1 MSADSEE
8 RMTNNNTQIAAIDL
22 GSNSF
27 HLAIAQIEHDEIR
40 IQERIGEKV
49 QLAAGL
55 DHNGNLDESSIAR
68 AVDCLKRFEQRLR
81 TIDRSFIQ
89 IVGTN
94 ALRIAKNRKV
104 LIEAAER
111 ILGLPI
117 EVISGREE
125 ARLIYLG
132 VAHTQ
137 ADDEGQRLVIDI
149 GGGST
154 EFIIGK
160 RFESLERESLH
171 MGCVTFRE
179 RFFPDGAITKQNLAK
194 AISRAERELLPIKK
208 RYTKLGWQ
216 SCIGSS
222 GSIKA
227 IFQVLG
233 QEEQPANSICLS
245 QLKQLKERLIDLG
258 HIDHLSELNIKK
270 DRWSIFPAGFA
281 ILYGAF
287 KALGI
292 ERMEFSDGALR
303 EGLLYDIVGRIAH
316 EDVRDRSIS
325 AMQQRYGVDVDHST
339 YVSALSLKLYDQIAV
354 EWSLQNR
361 KWKSLL
367 LWAAQV
373 FEIGQ
378 AIAHSHY
385 QKHGAY
391 LIEHSDLPGFS
402 STMQTQLGLLV
413 KAHRRKLPTED
424 WAELADHDLDAIR
437 KLIVLFRLAVLLAAD
452 REYKPVPI
460 ALATENNTLK
470 LTFDGG
476 WLETHPLTTANLQQE
491 CIYLKKIGFDLNF

>member
-1 MSADSEE
+1 MTADSEE

-68 AVDCLKRFEQRLR
+68 AIDCLKRFEQRLR

-179 RFFPDGAITKQNLAK
+179 RYFPDGAITKQNLAK

-227 IFQVLG
+227 IFQMLG
-233 QEEQPANSICLS
+233 HDEQPASSISLS
-245 QLKQLKERLIDLG
+245 ELKQLKEFF
-258 HIDHLSELNIKK
+258 EL
-270 DRWSIFPAGFA
+270 
-281 ILYGAF
+281 F
-287 KALGI
+287 KL
-292 ERMEFSDGALR
+292 
-303 EGLLYDIVGRIAH
+303 
-316 EDVRDRSIS
+316 
-325 AMQQRYGVDVDHST
+325 
-339 YVSALSLKLYDQIAV
+339 
-354 EWSLQNR
+354 
-361 KWKSLL
+361 
-367 LWAAQV
+367 
-373 FEIGQ
+373 
-378 AIAHSHY
+378 
-385 QKHGAY
+385 
-391 LIEHSDLPGFS
+391 
-402 STMQTQLGLLV
+402 
-413 KAHRRKLPTED
+413 
-424 WAELADHDLDAIR
+424 
-437 KLIVLFRLAVLLAAD
+437 
-452 REYKPVPI
+452 
-460 ALATENNTLK
+460 
-470 LTFDGG
+470 
-476 WLETHPLTTANLQQE
+476 
-491 CIYLKKIGFDLNF
+491 

>member
-1 MSADSEE
+1 MSADSEA
-8 RMTNNNTQIAAIDL
+8 RMTNHNTQIAAIDL

-27 HLAIAQIEHDEIR
+27 HLAVAQIEHGEIR

-55 DHNGNLDESSIAR
+55 DQNGNLDESSIAR
-68 AVDCLKRFEQRLR
+68 AIDCLKRFEQRLR
-81 TIDRSFIQ
+81 TIDRALIQ

-104 LIEAAER
+104 LVEASEQ
-111 ILGLPI
+111 ILGVTI

-132 VAHTQ
+132 VAHTL

-171 MGCVTFRE
+171 MGCVTYRE
-179 RFFPDGAITKQNLAK
+179 RFFRDGVITKQNLAK
-194 AISRAERELLPIKK
+194 AITRAERELLPIKR
-208 RYTKLGWQ
+208 RYTKQGWQ
-216 SCIGSS
+216 SCVGSS

-227 IFQVLG
+227 IFQMLG
-233 QEEQPANSICLS
+233 KDEQRANSISLPE
-245 QLKQLKERLIDLG
+245 LNRLKERLIDLG
-258 HIDHLSELNIKK
+258 HVDRLPELNIKK
-270 DRWSIFPAGFA
+270 DRCSIFPAGLA

-303 EGLLYDIVGRIAH
+303 EGLLYDIVGRITH

-325 AMQQRYGVDVDHST
+325 AMQQRYGVDVEHSA
-339 YVSALSLKLYDQIAV
+339 YVSGLALNLYEQAARQ
-354 EWSLQNR
+354 WSLQNT
-361 KWKSLL
+361 KWRSLL

-402 STMQTQLGLLV
+402 SAMQAQLGLLV
-413 KAHRRKLPTED
+413 RAHRRKIPTED
-424 WAELADHDLDAIR
+424 WPDLGEQDSMLMR
-437 KLIVLFRLAVLLAAD
+437 KLIVLFRLAVILAAD
-452 REYKPVPI
+452 REYTPVPI
-460 ALATENNTLK
+460 KLGADNKTLE
-470 LTFDGG
+470 LTFDSG

-491 CIYLKKIGFDLNF
+491 RNYLKKIGFDLNF

>member
-1 MSADSEE
+1 MTADSEE

-55 DHNGNLDESSIAR
+55 DHNGNLDDSSIAR

-179 RFFPDGAITKQNLAK
+179 RYFPDGAITKQNLAK

-227 IFQVLG
+227 IFQMLG
-233 QEEQPANSICLS
+233 HDEQAASSISLS
-245 QLKQLKERLIDLG
+245 ELKQLKAQLIDLG
-258 HIDHLSELNIKK
+258 HIDQLSELNIKK
-270 DRWSIFPAGFA
+270 DRCSIFPAGFA

-292 ERMEFSDGALR
+292 EHMEFSDGALR

-325 AMQQRYGVDVDHST
+325 AMQQRYGVDVEHSA
-339 YVSALSLKLYDQIAV
+339 YVSALALKLYEQIAAQ
-354 EWSLQNR
+354 WSLQNR

-367 LWAAQV
+367 LWAGQV

-391 LIEHSDLPGFS
+391 LIEHSDMPGFS

-413 KAHRRKLPTED
+413 KAHRRKLPAED
-424 WAELADHDLDAIR
+424 WADMADHDVEAIR

-460 ALATENNTLK
+460 SLETENNALN
-470 LTFDGG
+470 LTFDSG

-491 CIYLKKIGFDLNF
+491 SIYLKKIGFDLNF

>member
-1 MSADSEE
+1 MSTDSEE

-55 DHNGNLDESSIAR
+55 DANGNLDESSIAR

-81 TIDRSFIQ
+81 TIDRTFIQ

-104 LIEAAER
+104 LIEAAEQ

-179 RFFPDGAITKQNLAK
+179 RFFPNGAITKQNLDK

-216 SCIGSS
+216 SCVGSS

-227 IFQVLG
+227 IFQMLG
-233 QEEQPANSICLS
+233 QDDQPANSISLPE
-245 QLKQLKERLIDLG
+245 LKQLKEQLIDLG
-258 HIDHLSELNIKK
+258 HIDQLSELNLKK

-287 KALGI
+287 QALGI

-325 AMQQRYGVDVDHST
+325 AMQQRYGVDLDHST
-339 YVSALSLKLYDQIAV
+339 YVSALSLKLYEQIAV
-354 EWSLQNR
+354 QWSLQNR

-402 STMQTQLGLLV
+402 NTMQTQLGLLV
-413 KAHRRKLPTED
+413 KAHRRKIPTEE
-424 WAELADHDLDAIR
+424 WADLADHDVEAIR

-460 ALATENNTLK
+460 TLEIENNTIK
-470 LTFDGG
+470 LTFNSG

-491 CIYLKKIGFDLNF
+491 CSYLKKIGFDLNF

>member
-1 MSADSEE
+1 MTADSEE

-68 AVDCLKRFEQRLR
+68 AIDCLKRFEQRLR

-179 RFFPDGAITKQNLAK
+179 RYFPDGAITKQNLAK

-227 IFQVLG
+227 IFQMLG
-233 QEEQPANSICLS
+233 HDEQPASSISLS
-245 QLKQLKERLIDLG
+245 ELKQLKEQLIDLG
-258 HIDHLSELNIKK
+258 HIDQLSDLNIKK
-270 DRWSIFPAGFA
+270 DRCSIFPAGFA

-325 AMQQRYGVDVDHST
+325 AMQQRYGVDVEHSV
-339 YVSALSLKLYDQIAV
+339 YVSALSLKLYEQIAAQ
-354 EWSLQNR
+354 WSLQNR

-391 LIEHSDLPGFS
+391 LIEHSDMPGFS
-402 STMQTQLGLLV
+402 STMQTQLGFLV
-413 KAHRRKLPTED
+413 KAHRRKLPAED
-424 WAELADHDLDAIR
+424 WADMADHDVEAIR

-460 ALATENNTLK
+460 SLETENNALN
-470 LTFDGG
+470 LTFDSG

-491 CIYLKKIGFDLNF
+491 SIYLKKIGFDLNF